1 MLSYR
6 LLKNHAG
13 MLLIG
18 DYYTLRQLHEVIH
31 DVNGRSP
38 LIHDE
43 DGWFIGLAYD
53 VRKAYE
59 RQREVIEPPEN
70 FEEIGPLYGVEIL
83 WPVLLA
89 QHRILRVSLGYIDHS
104 KRHQA
109 ITYALEA
116 VIEDA
121 IADDFGING
130 LKIQER
136 WLRLAPTNSWLEEKL
151 SSRGAV
157 FCSWSKNQR
166 KNGLANL
173 LDSLDPMFPATY
185 KFRVLNGDVGL
196 LSPEDLDAWSDKEW
210 PDPKWK

>member
-13 MLLIG
+13 ILLIG
-18 DYYTLRQLHEVIH
+18 DYWTLRQLHEIIH
-31 DVNGRSP
+31 DVNKRSP
-38 LIHDE
+38 LIQDE
-43 DGWFIGLAYD
+43 EGWFIGLAYD
-53 VRKAYE
+53 IRKAYE

-70 FEEIGPLYGVEIL
+70 FEEIGPLYGVKIL

-121 IADDFGING
+121 ITDDFGVHG
-130 LKIQER
+130 LKIKER
-136 WLRLAPTNSWLEEKL
+136 WLRLDPASPWLEEKL
-151 SSRGAV
+151 DSRGAL
-157 FCSWSKNQR
+157 FCSWDKRQR
-166 KNGLANL
+166 KNGLSTL
-173 LDSLDPMFPATY
+173 LDSLDPMFPTFY
-185 KFRVLNGDVGL
+185 KFRVLNGETGL
-196 LSPEDLDAWSDKEW
+196 LSPEDIDEWNNIEW
-210 PDPKWK
+210 PDPKW